1 MDLASKSIDMDEGSD
16 PEDANQEVNKK
27 NETEKIDKLLE
38 TPPGLNLFPVDLS
51 SNQNGF
57 KHFNLGKITILSSI
71 FYFLLNHC
79 YLHFL
84 PLKVKEFRFDAK

>member
-1 MDLASKSIDMDEGSD
+1 MDEGSD
-16 PEDANQEVNKK
+16 TEDANQEVNKK

-71 FYFLLNHC
+71 LKKMLSRKFSFYYIFTV
-79 YLHFL
+79 
-84 PLKVKEFRFDAK
+84 KVKEFRFDAE

>member
-1 MDLASKSIDMDEGSD
+1 MDEGSD
-16 PEDANQEVNKK
+16 TEDANQEVNKK

-71 FYFLLNHC
+71 LSRKFSFYYIFTV
-79 YLHFL
+79 
-84 PLKVKEFRFDAK
+84 KVKEFRFDAE

>member
-16 PEDANQEVNKK
+16 PEDANQEANKK

-71 FYFLLNHC
+71 FYFFLITVIYIFYLL
-79 YLHFL
+79 
-84 PLKVKEFRFDAK
+84 R